1 MYIIFIKL
9 ERPVTNVNIN
19 FSFFTNVLQVDIGFF
34 GSRNTYF
41 FFWNDALYITKIRAD
56 ITFVK
61 S

>member
-34 GSRNTYF
+34 GCRNTF
-41 FFWNDALYITKIRAD
+41 FF
-56 ITFVK
+56 
-61 S
+61 